1 MEIYVKRTAK
11 RPEYTIGRL
20 FINTKKGYPL
30 CNTLEPTWRDYAHGE
45 KKIKGCSAI
54 PEGRYEVVVNYSPK
68 KKKTLPLLLG
78 VPMFQGIRIHSG
90 NTSNDTEGCILVG
103 ENRAKGMVLESRYW
117 MAQLM
122 LRIDAARARGEKIWI
137 TIE

>member
-11 RPEYTIGRL
+11 RPDYTIGRL

-54 PEGRYEVVVNYSPK
+54 PEGRYEVVVTYSPK

-137 TIE
+137 TVE

>member
-1 MEIYVKRTAK
+1 M
-11 RPEYTIGRL
+11 
-20 FINTKKGYPL
+20 
-30 CNTLEPTWRDYAHGE
+30 
-45 KKIKGCSAI
+45 
-54 PEGRYEVVVNYSPK
+54 VVNYSPK

-122 LRIDAARARGEKIWI
+122 LRIAAARARGEKIWI
-137 TIE
+137 TVE

>member
-20 FINTKKGYPL
+20 FINTRKGYPL

-54 PEGRYEVVVNYSPK
+54 PEGRYEVVVTYSPK

-90 NTSNDTEGCILVG
+90 NT
-103 ENRAKGMVLESRYW
+103 
-117 MAQLM
+117 
-122 LRIDAARARGEKIWI
+122 
-137 TIE
+137 

>member
-11 RPEYTIGRL
+11 RPDYTIGRL

-54 PEGRYEVVVNYSPK
+54 PEGRYEVVVTYSPK

-78 VPMFQGIRIHSG
+78 VPMFQGIRIPRHPHSFRKYLKRHG
-90 NTSNDTEGCILVG
+90 RLYPCWREPCKRNGFGIPLLDGS
-103 ENRAKGMVLESRYW
+103 A
-117 MAQLM
+117 
-122 LRIDAARARGEKIWI
+122 DA
-137 TIE
+137 